1 MTKGLG
7 NDIIE
12 IERIRQTIER
22 HGAHFY
28 KKIFTEQEIE
38 YCLKHQDSAP
48 SFAGRFSAK
57 EAIAK
62 ALGTGFG
69 NHILFSDISIVN
81 DERGRPYPIFS
92 DKFNET
98 FQSPN
103 ILISISHCKAYATA
117 VAIWIS

>member
-7 NDIIE
+7 SDIIE

-22 HGAHFY
+22 HGPHFY
-28 KKIFTEQEIE
+28 NKVFTEQEID
-38 YCLKHQDSAP
+38 YCLKNQDPAL

-69 NHILFSDISIVN
+69 KHISFNDISVVN
-81 DERGRPYPIFS
+81 DENGRPYPIFS
-92 DKFNET
+92 DSFNEH
-98 FQSPN
+98 FDSPQ
-103 ILISISHCKAYATA
+103 ILISISHCKSYAMA
-117 VAIWIS
+117 VAIWVS